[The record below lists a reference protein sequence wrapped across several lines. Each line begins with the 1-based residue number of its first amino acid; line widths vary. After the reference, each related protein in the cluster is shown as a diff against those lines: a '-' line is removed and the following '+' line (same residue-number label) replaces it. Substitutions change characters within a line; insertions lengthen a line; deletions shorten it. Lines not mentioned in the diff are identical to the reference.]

1 MASDKLPS
9 SGSQNSLQLLFLLV
23 LNNQKVITHF
33 SSLGE
38 NLVVLLVYVDDII
51 VASAFESH
59 IQSIRQQL
67 EKLFKLKFLG
77 DLRYFLGLEIAKSPT
92 GILLSQHK
100 YTLNLLEDVGFIDC
114 KPELLPM
121 EPKLVLLANDGDP
134 VADPSQYRRSIGRL
148 MYLTISRLDIC
159 YVVNKLSQFMGDPR
173 ASHLQALHYLLRHLK
188 RTPEQGLLFS
198 SSSPLQLQAYV
209 DADCGSCVDTR
220 RLTTEFCVLISDS
233 LVSWKSK
240 KQPTMSRSSAEAEYR
255 ALASVTSEITWLT
268 NLLKDFEVAVPLA
281 MVYCDNQA
289 TIHIAVN
296 PSFHERSK
304 HIEIDCHFTREKAN
318 EGVIKL
324 VHAPSKHQVA
334 DLLTKPLPHT
344 QFMRLMSKLG
354 TLNPYLPT

>member
-121 EPKLVLLANDGDP
+121 EPKLVLLANDGD
-134 VADPSQYRRSIGRL
+134 
-148 MYLTISRLDIC
+148 
-159 YVVNKLSQFMGDPR
+159 
-173 ASHLQALHYLLRHLK
+173 LL
-188 RTPEQGLLFS
+188 
-198 SSSPLQLQAYV
+198 
-209 DADCGSCVDTR
+209 
-220 RLTTEFCVLISDS
+220 LIHPNI
-233 LVSWKSK
+233 V
-240 KQPTMSRSSAEAEYR
+240 
-255 ALASVTSEITWLT
+255 
-268 NLLKDFEVAVPLA
+268 
-281 MVYCDNQA
+281 
-289 TIHIAVN
+289 
-296 PSFHERSK
+296 
-304 HIEIDCHFTREKAN
+304 
-318 EGVIKL
+318 G
-324 VHAPSKHQVA
+324 
-334 DLLTKPLPHT
+334 
-344 QFMRLMSKLG
+344 
-354 TLNPYLPT
+354 